1 MAVNTKWRR
10 RGLVVFVLVGLI
22 VAVLTSPWDRRGRL
36 PEPSDLAPWPVTVVP
51 GVHLLGKAY
60 PAAVYAV
67 DTTDGLVL
75 VDSGVDASAALITG
89 QLADLGLD
97 VKRLRAILL
106 THAHADH
113 SLGAARLRELTGA
126 KVYAG
131 RGDCRPLRQGGPP
144 EALFSTHH
152 LPELKLHPT
161 PVDVELAGGETLEIG
176 DARFEVLATP
186 GHTPGSVCYLLERDG
201 QRALFTG
208 DVILCLTLSNKET
221 LGTSPAYLPPIYRG
235 DARDYLASLR
245 RLRALPL
252 PDLVLPGHPRMDEVP
267 QSPRL
272 TEEHWYALL
281 DKGIR
286 DLEQLL
292 ARYEADGANFLDGK
306 PKKLLP
312 GLHYLGD
319 IDGSAVYC
327 LDSPKGLFL
336 FDAPGGAYLVDFL
349 TERFKALGWQERK
362 LVAVLLTSA
371 GKEATAGLAA
381 LVRSTGCKV
390 VAPRAGLDVIQGKC
404 PAGTEV
410 LTEEDLEKNGWFKVR
425 AIPLRGRG
433 LAPLAYRIRWNNKIV
448 LFSGRIPV
456 KLSIPAAVQLQR
468 EVSGSGGNREDYRRS
483 LNELRGV
490 NPDLWL
496 PAVPVHGQNANLY
509 DRQWEDVI
517 QENVMVSVR

>member
-1 MAVNTKWRR
+1 MDVKRKWYR
-10 RGLVVFVLVGLI
+10 RGLMVLVLGVVVVGL
-22 VAVLTSPWDRRGRL
+22 LLSPWLRPRRG
-36 PEPSDLAPWPVTVVP
+36 PEPSELAPWPVAVVP
-51 GVHLLGKAY
+51 GVYLLGKTY

-75 VDSGVDASAALITG
+75 IDSGVDASAELITR

-144 EALFSTHH
+144 EALISIHP
-152 LPELKLHPT
+152 LQELKLHPT
-161 PVDVELAGGETLEIG
+161 PVDVELTGGETVEVG

-186 GHTPGSVCYLLERDG
+186 GHTPGSVCYLLQRDG

-221 LGTSPAYLPPIYRG
+221 LGTYTAYLPPVYGG

-252 PDLVLPGHPRMDEVP
+252 PDLVLPGHPRMDQVP

-272 TEEHWYALL
+272 TQEHWHALL
-281 DKGIR
+281 DQGIH

-292 ARYEADGANFLDGK
+292 ARYEADGANFLDGG

-319 IDGSAVYC
+319 FGGSAVYC
-327 LDSPKGLFL
+327 LDCPKGLFL
-336 FDAPGGAYLVDFL
+336 FDAPGGAYLVEFL
-349 TERFKALGWQERK
+349 AERFQALGWQERK

-390 VAPRAGLDVIQGKC
+390 VAPRAGLDVVQRMC

-410 LTEEDLEKNGWFKVR
+410 LTEAGLDKNGWFKVQ
-425 AIPLRGRG
+425 ALPLRGRG
-433 LAPLAYRIRWNNKIV
+433 RAPLAYRIRWADKTV
-448 LFSGRIPV
+448 LVSGRIPV
-456 KLSIPAAVQLQR
+456 KLTIPAGAQLLS
-468 EVSGSGGNREDYRRS
+468 EVSGSEGNRGDYQRS
-483 LNELRGV
+483 LHELRGV

-509 DRQWEDVI
+509 DREWEDVI
-517 QENVMVSVR
+517 QENLYLLSR